1 MQLETRSFGLVQQ
14 QLGEEMRRIGGGVED
29 WLVDRRE
36 DKWVD
41 LPFLGGEID
50 PSAIDECCLD
60 HTPPHLDRCEV
71 KCVPLP
77 GLIEKKNFPAT
88 ATPEDFL

>member
-1 MQLETRSFGLVQQ
+1 MQLETGSFGLVQQ
-14 QLGEEMRRIGGGVED
+14 QLGEEMRKIGGGVED
-29 WLVDRRE
+29 WLVDWRE
-36 DKWVD
+36 DKWVG

-60 HTPPHLDRCEV
+60 HTPPHQDRCEV

-77 GLIEKKNFPAT
+77 GLNEKIK
-88 ATPEDFL
+88 TPSNSNS